1 MLEQDEKGRLTPFV
15 RVLVENALAK
25 DADFG
30 RITPTVE
37 ELVKKTIEDGRAS
50 AQRELKV
57 LHLKA
62 QYFLKYSRTDLVVE
76 KKN

>member
-1 MLEQDEKGRLTPFV
+1 MVNQDERGRLTPFV
-15 RVLVENALAK
+15 RVLVENALAE

-50 AQRELKV
+50 AQREIKV
-57 LHLKA
+57 EIIPFGA
-62 QYFLKYSRTDLVVE
+62 
-76 KKN
+76 